1 VTGCRSQG
9 PVPLL
14 FLAPDT
20 GGGHLSAAR
29 AVMDALELGYPGQF
43 APILC
48 DPLRGPNSPWAVR
61 HVTGQYGTLTRRAPW
76 AWGALYRASDWA
88 RAVRFLQRTLFFGTA
103 RAVEAAIEDLQ
114 PATVVSFHALTTEPA
129 VRAARRAAYSLPV
142 ITMVTDIAS
151 VHCAWRAGGPD
162 CIAAPSG
169 PVALRFLLDGVSSDR
184 VIETGLPV
192 APQLGSGPL
201 FGRERA
207 ELRHALGLGPKTFV
221 VVVTGGAE
229 GTGKLGRHVRALA
242 DSGLEDLEVV
252 AICGRNQRV
261 ERRVRRFQAR
271 AGRDGLIVQGFVDN
285 MADWLRCADV
295 VVTRAGPGT
304 LAEAMCAGAALIITS
319 HLPGQEEGNTELAV
333 TAGAARRAS
342 HRCDV
347 VREVRRLYSNPL
359 ALSAMRQ
366 ASARASRPKAALE
379 IAALLAALSGRGP
392 DQRALLGTEVAV
404 P

>member
-1 VTGCRSQG
+1 
-9 PVPLL
+9 
-14 FLAPDT
+14 
-20 GGGHLSAAR
+20 
-29 AVMDALELGYPGQF
+29 
-43 APILC
+43 
-48 DPLRGPNSPWAVR
+48 VR
-61 HVTGQYGTLTRRAPW
+61 VLQGTLF
-76 AWGALYRASDWA
+76 S
-88 RAVRFLQRTLFFGTA
+88 GTA
-103 RAVEAAIEDLQ
+103 RAIESAIEDLQ
-114 PATVVSFHALTTEPA
+114 PAAVVSFHALTTEPA
-129 VRAARRAAYSLPV
+129 VRAARRASYFLPV
-142 ITMVTDIAS
+142 ILVVTDIAS
-151 VHCAWRAGGPD
+151 VHRAWRAGEAD

-207 ELRHALGLGPKTFV
+207 ELRHTLGLRLKTFV

-229 GTGKLGRHVRALA
+229 GTGSLDRQVRAL
-242 DSGLEDLEVV
+242 SGCGLADLEVV
-252 AICGRNQRV
+252 AICGRNQGI

-333 TAGAARRAS
+333 AAGAARRAS
-342 HRCDV
+342 HPRDV
-347 VREVRRLYSNPL
+347 VREVQRLHSDPL

-379 IAALLAALSGRGP
+379 IAALLATLSGRCP

>member
-1 VTGCRSQG
+1 VTGHHPDGRA
-9 PVPLL
+9 PLL
-14 FLAPDT
+14 FLAPGT
-20 GGGHLSAAR
+20 GGGHLSAAQ
-29 AVMDALELGYPGQF
+29 AVMDALELSYPGQF

-48 DPLRGPNSPWAVR
+48 DPLIGPNSPWVVR
-61 HVTGQYGTLTRRAPW
+61 HLTGQYGALTRRAPW
-76 AWGALYRASDWA
+76 AWGALYRASDSA
-88 RAVRFLQRTLFFGTA
+88 RAVRVLQGTLFSGTA
-103 RAVEAAIEDLQ
+103 RAIESAIEDLQ
-114 PATVVSFHALTTEPA
+114 PAAVVSFHALTTEPA
-129 VRAARRAAYSLPV
+129 VRAARRASYFLPV
-142 ITMVTDIAS
+142 ILVVTDIAS
-151 VHCAWRAGGPD
+151 VHRAWRAGEAD

-169 PVALRFLLDGVSSDR
+169 PVALRFLLDGISSDR

-207 ELRHALGLGPKTFV
+207 ELRHTLGLRLKTFV

-229 GTGKLGRHVRALA
+229 GTGSLGRQVRAL
-242 DSGLEDLEVV
+242 SGCGLADLEVV
-252 AICGRNQRV
+252 AICGRNQGI

-333 TAGAARRAS
+333 AAGAARPAS
-342 HRCDV
+342 HPRDV
-347 VREVRRLYSNPL
+347 VREVQRLHSNPL

-379 IAALLAALSGRGP
+379 IAALLATLSGRCP